1 MSFVVTVTV
10 KIPQD
15 IRFIMI
21 PITTLKKQQILT
33 REELFS
39 LHKQSNNENG
49 QSKNLSI
56 DRSYAF
62 SFEFHTFNDLM
73 TSHDYIL
80 RL

>member
-10 KIPQD
+10 KSPQD

-49 QSKNLSI
+49 QSKN
-56 DRSYAF
+56 
-62 SFEFHTFNDLM
+62 
-73 TSHDYIL
+73 
-80 RL
+80 